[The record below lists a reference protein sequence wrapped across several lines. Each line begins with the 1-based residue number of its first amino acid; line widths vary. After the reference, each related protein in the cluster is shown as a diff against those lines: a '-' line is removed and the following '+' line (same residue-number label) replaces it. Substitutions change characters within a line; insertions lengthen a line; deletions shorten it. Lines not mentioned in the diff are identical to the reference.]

1 MGKPRKVTAEQVL
14 RSLGYLR
21 AGCWHKDWEK
31 RLDRL
36 LAKYDDYKETQRALR
51 KGANRGKA

>member
-36 LAKYDDYKETQRALR
+36 LAKYDDYKETQRALC
-51 KGANRGKA
+51 KGANRA